1 MGDIIA
7 SFFKRRIGKDRGQDW
22 IPVDQLDFIL
32 GVLFF
37 SFLMAGFLQLTGLTS
52 YNWFIDNFTVWHV
65 LFLLIITPLFHFIG
79 YLMHKTAKG
88 KHGKRGVRIISR
100 Q

>member
-22 IPVDQLDFIL
+22 VPVDQLDFIL

-37 SFLMAGFLQLTGLTS
+37 SFLMAGLLQILGLTPGE
-52 YNWFIDNFTVWHV
+52 NWFINNFTHWHI

-79 YLMHKTAKG
+79 NLMHRTAKR
-88 KHGKRGVRIISR
+88 KQVRS
-100 Q
+100 